1 MAPSDEMALTREALN
16 RLVDDA
22 RNAGM
27 PLNTWIDIRQLATL
41 DDTVAKVAY
50 RAVQE
55 GLTNARR
62 HASDAPVSLE
72 VNANPE
78 SGVRIHV
85 TNPLP
90 NTTTGGAPAP
100 LTTDVTVP
108 PVSGPVVGP
117 ADVATGHDRPSG
129 TGLPGVTARARSVG
143 GDCHYG
149 VDDRRIFHMDVI
161 LPRTWRSPDEQ
172 TVPIPHGTAIVP

>member
-1 MAPSDEMALTREALN
+1 MRVRCRRRPAGCRHPNSPKPSARKAEDIRRQAAGALDEAHQIIDMLRHPQTAWEQMAPSDEMALTREAMN

-22 RNAGM
+22 RNAGL

-78 SGVRIHV
+78 SEYAS
-85 TNPLP
+85 T
-90 NTTTGGAPAP
+90 
-100 LTTDVTVP
+100 
-108 PVSGPVVGP
+108 
-117 ADVATGHDRPSG
+117 
-129 TGLPGVTARARSVG
+129 
-143 GDCHYG
+143 
-149 VDDRRIFHMDVI
+149 
-161 LPRTWRSPDEQ
+161 
-172 TVPIPHGTAIVP
+172 

>member
-78 SGVRIHV
+78 SEYAS
-85 TNPLP
+85 T
-90 NTTTGGAPAP
+90 
-100 LTTDVTVP
+100 
-108 PVSGPVVGP
+108 
-117 ADVATGHDRPSG
+117 
-129 TGLPGVTARARSVG
+129 
-143 GDCHYG
+143 
-149 VDDRRIFHMDVI
+149 
-161 LPRTWRSPDEQ
+161 
-172 TVPIPHGTAIVP
+172 